1 MHYFFDQKKAEW
13 KKKSNIFIKNCYQI
27 KQHNYLNAAR
37 QPFTTVTLNV
47 VNIQK
52 GNLHEILCTIIS
64 QNEMGKINL

>member
-1 MHYFFDQKKAEW
+1 M
-13 KKKSNIFIKNCYQI
+13 
-27 KQHNYLNAAR
+27 NAAR

-64 QNEMGKINL
+64 QNEMGKINLCDNRVIHYQDLRYT